1 MYMNPPNPSNNGHH
15 KNGQA
20 KQSSE
25 KSSDPMQRLQHW
37 IDNDSLSHTFLI
49 PTAEELVKYE
59 TLLPGAAERILIL
72 AEKAQKLHTL
82 RTYSRIRL
90 HRHLIWLS
98 TFVSA
103 FLLFIALFGIITGAE
118 WYLILPFALC
128 SGLIPFFLIK
138 LLGFRK

>member
-1 MYMNPPNPSNNGHH
+1 MYTDPANPSNNGHH
-15 KNGQA
+15 KNGQS

-37 IDNDSLSHTFLI
+37 IDNDSLSTAFLI

-72 AEKAQKLHTL
+72 TEKAQKLHTL
-82 RTYSRIRL
+82 KTYSRIRL

-98 TFVSA
+98 TFISA
-103 FLLFIALFGIITGAE
+103 FLLFIALFGVITGAE
-118 WYLILPFALC
+118 WFLILPFALC
-128 SGLIPFFLIK
+128 SGLPFFLIK
-138 LLGFRK
+138 FLDLRK